1 MGVHYMH
8 ERCILHRDIKAMN
21 IFLRFQNQIKIGD
34 LGLAKQYTRKAEE
47 LSIRLAN
54 STVENFEIEA
64 TRQVGTPYYL
74 APELFSPEGKY
85 SPKSDIWAVGVILYE
100 LVCQH
105 KPFSGKDFDELKEKV
120 LNESF

>member
-34 LGLAKQYTRKAEE
+34 LGLAKQYRRTADELLIQLADNKADD
-47 LSIRLAN
+47 
-54 STVENFEIEA
+54 FEIEA
-64 TRQVGTPYYL
+64 SRQVGTPYYL
-74 APELFSPEGKY
+74 APELFSSEGKY

-100 LVCQH
+100 LVC
-105 KPFSGKDFDELKEKV
+105 
-120 LNESF
+120 